1 MREIWFENEGVRLF
15 AVEDGEGR
23 VIVMLHGGM
32 ASHVASLPLVAPLI
46 SRYRVITPDLR
57 GSGKSWSGSRLTF
70 DQLADDVAALLD
82 HIGVDRAVVGGA
94 SGGSGVALRFAL
106 RHSSRTAGL
115 VLVQPVYGGEERGY
129 TEQQRETFAMM
140 DAVASRA
147 LAEGVQVLRPLYA
160 NLPEP
165 IREKALA
172 MAEGF
177 DAASVVATSHF
188 IASGAQPFT
197 SAAELRSLSV
207 PTLIVRGDD
216 PLHPAE
222 VSDLYAENIPG
233 CSVAPAST
241 PDVAAEIG
249 AFCDQR
255 AEEPI
260 QWQSSRRKP

>member
-1 MREIWFENEGVRLF
+1 MREVWFESEGVRLF
-15 AVEDGEGR
+15 AAEDGEGP

-32 ASHVASLPLVAPLI
+32 ASHVASLPLVAPLA
-46 SRYRVITPDLR
+46 SRYRVLAPDLR
-57 GSGKSWSGSRLTF
+57 SNGKSWSGAPLTF
-70 DQLADDVAALLD
+70 DQLADDVEALLD
-82 HIGVDRAVVGGA
+82 HLGVDRAVVGGV

-106 RHSSRTAGL
+106 RHPDRMAGL

-129 TEQQRETFAMM
+129 TDPQKQTFAMM

-147 LAEGVQVLRPLYA
+147 LDEGVQVLRPLYA

-172 MAEGF
+172 MIEGF

-197 SAAELRSLSV
+197 SAADLRSLSV
-207 PTLIVRGDD
+207 PTLLVRGND
-216 PLHPAE
+216 PLHPAK

-233 CSVAPAST
+233 CTVAPAENT
-241 PDVAAEIG
+241 DVAAEIG
-249 AFCDQR
+249 AFCDR
-255 AEEPI
+255 VYG
-260 QWQSSRRKP
+260 SSGSLDA

>member
-1 MREIWFENEGVRLF
+1 MREFWFEREGVRLF

-23 VIVMLHGGM
+23 AIVMLHGGM
-32 ASHVASLPLVAPLI
+32 ANHLASLPLIAPLS

-57 GSGKSWSGSRLTF
+57 GSGKSWSGERLTF

-82 HIGVDRAVVGGA
+82 HIGVDRAVVGGV

-106 RHSSRTAGL
+106 RHPDRTAAL
-115 VLVQPVYGGEERGY
+115 VLVQPVYAGEERGY
-129 TEQQRETFAMM
+129 TDAQRQTFAMM

-160 NLPEP
+160 NLPP
-165 IREKALA
+165 QIREKAMA
-172 MAEGF
+172 MVDGF

-188 IASGAQPFT
+188 IASGAQPFN
-197 SAAELRSLSV
+197 SAAHLRSLSM
-207 PTLIVRGDD
+207 PTLIVPGGD

-222 VSDLYAENIPG
+222 VADLYAENIPD
-233 CSVAPAST
+233 CSVAPA

-249 AFCDQR
+249 AFCDQ
-255 AEEPI
+255 A
-260 QWQSSRRKP
+260 SA

>member
-1 MREIWFENEGVRLF
+1 MREVWFESGGVRLF
-15 AVEDGEGR
+15 AVEDGEGP

-32 ASHVASLPLVAPLI
+32 ASHVASLPLVAPLA
-46 SRYRVITPDLR
+46 SRYRIVTPDLR
-57 GSGKSWSGSRLTF
+57 SNGKSWSGSPLIF
-70 DQLADDVAALLD
+70 DQLADDVEALLD
-82 HIGVDRAVVGGA
+82 YLGIDRAVVGGV

-106 RHSSRTAGL
+106 KHPDRLAGL
-115 VLVQPVYGGEERGY
+115 VLAQPVYGGEERGY
-129 TEQQRETFAMM
+129 TDAQKQTFAMM

-147 LAEGVQVLRPLYA
+147 LDEGVEVLRPLYA

-172 MAEGF
+172 MIEGF

-197 SAAELRSLSV
+197 TAADLRSLFV
-207 PTLIVRGDD
+207 PTLLVRGND

-233 CSVAPAST
+233 CTVAPAT
-241 PDVAAEIG
+241 DVAEEIG
-249 AFCDQR
+249 VFCDR
-255 AEEPI
+255 VF
-260 QWQSSRRKP
+260 K